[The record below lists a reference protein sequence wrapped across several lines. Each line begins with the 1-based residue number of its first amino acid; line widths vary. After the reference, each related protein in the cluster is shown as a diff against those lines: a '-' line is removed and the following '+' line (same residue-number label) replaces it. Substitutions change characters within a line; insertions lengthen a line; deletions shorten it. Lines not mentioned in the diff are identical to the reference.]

1 MSNILNTHEGNTVE
15 RGGERH
21 RSGAA
26 DIRHPWSAITPCGL
40 VAITTL
46 MSLSGEEATTTLL
59 AALRR

>member
-1 MSNILNTHEGNTVE
+1 MNAIDPDVTDN
-15 RGGERH
+15 
-21 RSGAA
+21 
-26 DIRHPWSAITPCGL
+26 RHPWSAIARCGL